1 MVRVEHTAEV
11 VERDVERGF
20 QVLVATEMVSTG
32 AHPVANLL
40 EDKGI
45 PVARIYGSRPDAEEQ
60 RMRFQRGEAKVVVFN
75 TPTAINLQASE
86 QFEDGTCATSAP
98 RRGYMHQARYS
109 GLLAEQIMGR
119 AHRNFEVCEW
129 SLLAGVGTIEEKA
142 GLIMLS
148 RLIAST
154 TSTDGD
160 VSALSQVA
168 AAFGADWIPAT
179 QLTPELE

>member
-1 MVRVEHTAEV
+1 
-11 VERDVERGF
+11 
-20 QVLVATEMVSTG
+20 
-32 AHPVANLL
+32 
-40 EDKGI
+40 
-45 PVARIYGSRPDAEEQ
+45 
-60 RMRFQRGEAKVVVFN
+60 MRFQRGEAKVVVFN
-75 TPTAINLQASE
+75 TPTAINLQANE

-168 AAFGADWIPAT
+168 AAFGADWIPVT